1 MKPAPVDAS
10 ILNALTLV
18 MRSLWGE
25 LLDSDGMTDT
35 PSRVLKHWQQI
46 THGLNEDPLEPLS
59 KTFACEHDEIVLVKD
74 IPFNSLCEH
83 HLLPFFGVAHVAYI
97 PNGRVVGLSK
107 IPRALD
113 ILASRPQLQER
124 LTDQLAISINTALSP
139 IGVAVV
145 LSAEHTCMTTRGVL
159 KPGSTT
165 VTSTMLGVFRDDA
178 SARNEVMRLMK

>member
-1 MKPAPVDAS
+1 M
-10 ILNALTLV
+10 I
-18 MRSLWGE
+18 
-25 LLDSDGMTDT
+25 DT

-46 THGLNEDPLEPLS
+46 THGLTEDPLEPLS
-59 KTFACEHDEIVLVKD
+59 KTFACNHDEIVLVKD

-97 PNGRVVGLSK
+97 PSGRVVGLSK

-124 LTDQLAISINTALSP
+124 LTDDLAIAIDKSLSP
-139 IGVAVV
+139 VGVAVV

-159 KPGSTT
+159 KPGSVT
-165 VTSTMLGVFRDDA
+165 VTSTMLGVFRDDV
-178 SARNEVMRLMK
+178 SARNEVMGLIK